1 EAGTLAADDRWIG
14 EGIGQVVTLALAQ
27 HPAFVQLDKS
37 RLRALGQPETWGE
50 AAVIQAA
57 KVARADVA
65 LFGEVSRSS
74 GDYTVR
80 PRLVELKAGAT
91 PEVLALEP
99 VTIPENELLTR
110 MSVVVVAYARTLK
123 VPLTDGD
130 IARMEK
136 AARPTKS
143 LRAFELFAR
152 SETAAPR
159 RGPDGNARAA
169 EVRAPAPPAGP
180 H

>member
-1 EAGTLAADDRWIG
+1 MRESRPAVILGVLTALVAFASLASAAVKPRVVLVAPFEAGTLPADDRWIG
-14 EGIGQVVTLALAQ
+14 EGIGQVVTLALSQ

-91 PEVLALEP
+91 PGVLALGP
-99 VTIPENELLTR
+99 VTIPENEVLTR
-110 MSVVVVAYARTLK
+110 MSGGVGAYART
-123 VPLTDGD
+123 VEG
-130 IARMEK
+130 
-136 AARPTKS
+136 
-143 LRAFELFAR
+143 
-152 SETAAPR
+152 
-159 RGPDGNARAA
+159 
-169 EVRAPAPPAGP
+169 
-180 H
+180 